1 MIFAISKTKDIWSIC
16 FAVSIIRTKV
26 EQLTSILCAVSKQ
39 ARSVDVVKIED
50 VIVVLTVGRIDFEFS
65 IVSIGLV
72 WKEEAYVVIEEN
84 NVGECAVNFAT
95 NWVFWCNVEKTLLVL
110 FPNDS
115 RVDDI
120 VVWIRRVAVGCFENA
135 DVFVEEG
142 VDGWTT
148 WDGVV
153 DELAIKVVDEVVDD
167 VDRRDTEVFLEVVEF
182 FNGWGDKAEF
192 VNIEEKE
199 VEIVV
204 VCFR

>member
-1 MIFAISKTKDIWSIC
+1 M
-16 FAVSIIRTKV
+16 
-26 EQLTSILCAVSKQ
+26 
-39 ARSVDVVKIED
+39 
-50 VIVVLTVGRIDFEFS
+50 
-65 IVSIGLV
+65 
-72 WKEEAYVVIEEN
+72 
-84 NVGECAVNFAT
+84 VNFVT
-95 NWVFWCNVEKTLLVL
+95 NWVFWYNVEKTFFVL
-110 FPNDS
+110 FPDDS

-120 VVWIRRVAVGCFENA
+120 FVWIRRVAVGCFENA

-148 WDGVV
+148 GDGVV

-167 VDRRDTEVFLEVVEF
+167 VDRRDTKVFVEVVKF
-182 FNGWGDKAEF
+182 FNGWEDKAEF